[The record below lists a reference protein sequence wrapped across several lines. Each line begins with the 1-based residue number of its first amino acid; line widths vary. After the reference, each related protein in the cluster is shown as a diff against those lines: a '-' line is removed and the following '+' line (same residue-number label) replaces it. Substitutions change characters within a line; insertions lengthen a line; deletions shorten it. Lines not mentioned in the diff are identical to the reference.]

1 MHLKEIEMEN
11 FKSFGRKVKVPFLEG
26 YTAITGPNGSGKCV
40 AGTTRVWLP
49 DGEERTIAGLVDHA
63 LRHSDV
69 VDAFDDGVAAYENP
83 DDVEVLT
90 LNPRTLEFERAP
102 VIAFV
107 RREAPDHL
115 LQIRTASG
123 RRLTATPYHPL
134 FSMHE
139 GRLVCPRADE
149 LAVGQTVAAYMP
161 PPAVLLERFE
171 ERDVLG
177 DGTMAVVREAHA
189 EWAPGVLWDA
199 IEEIEWI
206 PPPEPYVYDLS
217 VLRTHNFVAE
227 GLVAHNSNI
236 ADAILFVLGPR
247 SAKAIRAGKL
257 SDLIWNGGGG
267 KEKKGAGFTEVSLTF
282 DNRDRVIPIESDDVK
297 LSRRVVLSR
306 NNDTGYNSYFYVN
319 DRSSQLQEFDQLLA
333 HARIS
338 AEGYNLVQQGDIQK
352 IVQMST
358 MDRRRIL
365 DDIAG
370 ITKFDEDINAAEG
383 KRKAAEEN
391 LERIRIILQ
400 EIEKQLKQLEA
411 DRGHALKYRELK
423 GKLDLAKAQMAHK
436 NRELAEQAVASTK
449 EQLEKHEADRKR
461 FEEQK
466 AKLQADL
473 AAATARL
480 QELEQ
485 RIAER
490 GGDEA
495 KEVQEKVNALRVERA
510 TAEHQLE
517 GARDTVKQSKAEA
530 GEIGKERARQ
540 RKEIDDLDR
549 ERDATAKRL
558 FDVRKELKAV
568 DADLAGVDELASK
581 SDAKVNGLQREIIAL
596 TKEVDGLEEKVHAL
610 TLEGDRHRDG
620 AARLEAEVAQL
631 TESRK
636 TFELQLQDTDFQI
649 NEARGGSKDSTKSAR
664 KLQEDFYAKRKEEA
678 ELAKETAELEQAILG
693 LTREYERL
701 KAETQVADALAK
713 GYTRAVAAILE
724 ARDKGRVKGVHGTV
738 AELAKVDGRYAVAI
752 EVAAGNRMQAAVVD
766 SDGVAAE
773 CIDFLKKA
781 HAGRATFLPLNKMLA
796 SRPRGK
802 AVMLAK
808 DTLGFAI
815 DLIKFD
821 ERYRD
826 AFYYV
831 FGDTLV
837 VNTLDEARSIMGGV
851 RIVTLGGELIE
862 ASGAMIGGELERT
875 RLAFGGGPRGDL
887 DKVAADLRRATEQA
901 DKSRSRLSALRDE
914 LTKLEGQ
921 LKELGATT
929 STVEVKLDALQA
941 KRADFAARLKATEDE
956 LKERIA
962 RLADTRKTAARTADD
977 LERLSKQLGDLKA
990 QREAKRAQVLDA
1002 TPQQVAAR
1010 MKELAAQK
1018 AKLQEESLALGS
1030 KSETSD
1036 TQRRVLGQR
1045 LEEIDARLA
1054 ANRQA
1059 SEDAEKQIVTL
1070 AARLEDVAKE
1080 LRALEKMAESMGRE
1094 VKELQDARDAAYR
1107 AQTDVAASIDKVQEK
1122 METKESM
1129 FLSLQAALQ
1138 DQEAKLR
1145 QAQEEIAQL
1154 SVEVKGDL
1162 PSLETLKRTIAEAE
1176 AQVNALGNVNLRALE
1191 DYEEQQKR
1199 RDELGQEF
1207 RQLEVQRTDLVSLVG
1222 ELNGKKKEGLLKV
1235 FTAINENFKQVYA
1248 DLSEGGEAELVLEN
1262 EEDPLAGGLIM
1273 KAKPPHKKVLRLEA
1287 LSGGEK
1293 SLVSMAF
1300 IFAIQQYDPSPFYML
1315 DEVDQNLDAVNAE
1328 KVARM
1333 VGRNAHTAQFVQI
1346 SLRKVTLKEAD
1357 HIIGVTIRS
1366 DGISEVVMKVNLAD
1380 VHEEKPAEEVPA

>member
-40 AGTTRVWLP
+40 AGHTRVWLP
-49 DGEERTIAGLVDHA
+49 DGEERTIEGLVEHA
-63 LRHSDV
+63 LRHSDI

-83 DDVEVLT
+83 DDVEVLS
-90 LNPRTLEFERAP
+90 LNPRTQEFERAP

-107 RREAPDHL
+107 KREAPDHL
-115 LQIRTASG
+115 LHLRTRTGRQI
-123 RRLTATPYHPL
+123 LATPYHPL
-134 FSMHE
+134 FSVHE
-139 GRLVCPRADE
+139 GRIVCPRADE
-149 LAVGQTVAAYMP
+149 LAVGQKVAGYMP
-161 PPAVLLERFE
+161 PPAILLEWFE
-171 ERDVLG
+171 DRDVGGEETL
-177 DGTMAVVREAHA
+177 AVVREAHE
-189 EWAPGVLWDA
+189 EWIPGVLWD
-199 IEEIEWI
+199 EIESIEWVT
-206 PPPEPYVYDLS
+206 PPDRWVYDLS

-257 SDLIWNGGGG
+257 SDLIWNGG
-267 KEKKGAGFTEVSLTF
+267 KEKKGASYTEVSLLF

-297 LSRRVVLSR
+297 LTRRVVLSKSVEG
-306 NNDTGYNSYFYVN
+306 GYNSYFYVN

-352 IVQMST
+352 IVQMSN
-358 MDRRRIL
+358 MDRRRVL

-370 ITKFDEDINAAEG
+370 ITKFDEDIGAAEG

-391 LERIRIILQ
+391 LERIRIILA
-400 EIEKQLKQLEA
+400 EIEKQIKQLEA
-411 DRGHALKYRELK
+411 DRGHALRYRELK

-436 NRELAEQAVASTK
+436 NRDLAEQAVASTK
-449 EQLEKHEADRKR
+449 EQLEKHEAERRK

-466 AKLQADL
+466 AKLQEEL
-473 AAATARL
+473 AAAVARL
-480 QELEQ
+480 QELEAKV
-485 RIAER
+485 AER

-495 KEVQEKVNALRVERA
+495 KQVQDRLNALRVERA
-510 TAEHQLE
+510 TTEHELE
-517 GARDTVKQSKAEA
+517 GARETGKQLKAEA
-530 GEIGKERARQ
+530 GEVTKERVRQ

-558 FDVRKELKAV
+558 FEVKKRLKDTDTDLADV
-568 DADLAGVDELASK
+568 DAAASK
-581 SDAKVNGLQREIIAL
+581 SDAKVNGLQKEILAL
-596 TKEVDGLEEKVHAL
+596 TKEIDGLEEKVHAL
-610 TLEGDRHRDG
+610 TLENDRHRDG
-620 AARLEAEVAQL
+620 IARLEEEVAQV

-636 TFELQLQDTDFQI
+636 TYQLELEDTDFQI
-649 NEARGGSKDSTKSAR
+649 SEAKGGSKDSTKSAR
-664 KLQEDFYAKRKEEA
+664 KLQEEFYAKRKEEA
-678 ELAKETAELEQAILG
+678 ELTKETGELEQAILG

-713 GYTRAVAAILE
+713 GYSRAVAAILE
-724 ARDKGRVKGVHGTV
+724 ARDRGQVKGVHGTV
-738 AELAKVDGRYAVAI
+738 AELAKVEGKFGTAI
-752 EVAAGNRMQAAVVD
+752 EVAAGNRMQAVVVD
-766 SDGVAAE
+766 SDATAAE
-773 CIDFLKKA
+773 GIDFLKRA
-781 HAGRATFLPLNKMLA
+781 HAGRATFLPLNKMLS

-808 DTLGFAI
+808 ETLGFAI

-821 ERYRD
+821 EKYRD

-831 FGDTLV
+831 FGDTIV
-837 VNTLDEARSIMGGV
+837 VSTLDHARAIMGGV

-862 ASGAMIGGELERT
+862 ASGAMIGGELDKARPT
-875 RLAFGGGPRGDL
+875 FGAASRGDL
-887 DKVAADLRRATEQA
+887 DRVAADLRKATEQA
-901 DKSRSRLSALRDE
+901 DKARTRLAGLRAE
-914 LTKLEGQ
+914 LAKLEAG
-921 LKELGATT
+921 LKEVGAAT
-929 STVEVKLDALQA
+929 STVEVMLDALEA
-941 KRADFAARLKATEDE
+941 KRKDFATRVKAADDD
-956 LKERIA
+956 LKEKA
-962 RLADTRKTAARTADD
+962 GRLADLRKTAARASED
-977 LERLSKQLGDLKA
+977 LERLGKQLEDLKG
-990 QREAKRAQVLDA
+990 QREARKKQVLDA

-1010 MKELAAQK
+1010 MKELAAEK
-1018 AKLQEESLALGS
+1018 AKLQEEALALTS
-1030 KSETSD
+1030 KMETSD
-1036 TQRRVLGQR
+1036 TQRKVLGLR
-1045 LEEIDARLA
+1045 LEEVDARLA

-1059 SEDAEKQIVTL
+1059 AEEAETQVT
-1070 AARLEDVAKE
+1070 AFTARLDEVAKE
-1080 LRALEKMAESMGRE
+1080 LRGLEKMAENMGRE

-1107 AQTDVAASIDKVQEK
+1107 EKTNVEAAIDKVAQR
-1122 METKESM
+1122 MEAKESM
-1129 FLSLQAALQ
+1129 FLSLQVALQ
-1138 DQEAKLR
+1138 DQENKLR
-1145 QAQEEIAQL
+1145 QAEAEIAQL
-1154 SVEVKGDL
+1154 QVEVPGEI

-1176 AQVNALGNVNLRALE
+1176 AQVDALGNVNLRALE
-1191 DYEEQQKR
+1191 DYDEQQKR
-1199 RDELGQEF
+1199 HDELSQEF
-1207 RQLEVQRTDLVSLVG
+1207 RQLEVQRTDLVNLVG

-1235 FTAINENFKQVYA
+1235 FAAINENFKQVYA
-1248 DLSEGGEAELVLEN
+1248 DLSEGGEAELALEN
-1262 EEDPLAGGLIM
+1262 EADPLAGGLIM

-1333 VGRNAHTAQFVQI
+1333 VGRNSHTAQFVQI

-1357 HIIGVTIRS
+1357 HIIGVTMRS

-1380 VHEEKPAEEVPA
+1380 VHDEKPTEEVPA